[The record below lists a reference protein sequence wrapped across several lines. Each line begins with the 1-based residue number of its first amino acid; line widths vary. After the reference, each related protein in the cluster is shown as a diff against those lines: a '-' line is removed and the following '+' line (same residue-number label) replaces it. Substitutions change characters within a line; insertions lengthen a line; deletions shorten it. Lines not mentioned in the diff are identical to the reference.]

1 MSASNIRV
9 LNKYIKFKN
18 KAKEAIYKEKINTS
32 YDQSTGFSRIKNKTV
47 PLKTHFPEHKK

>member
-18 KAKEAIYKEKINTS
+18 QAKEAIHKEKINAS
-32 YDQSTGFSRIKNKTV
+32 FDQSTGFSRIKNKTV